1 MSPALNG
8 SSALQRFERSN
19 VIEIRNGIMLDFYPE
34 LPHIQKVPCKVT
46 QWWRLYLQKL
56 VKTVVFVCGRLPYKE
71 VIDAPTHQHNT
82 KTRSSPFSKI
92 PKEKMATSTAPWGI
106 LCPRQ
111 YWYDFHLVLSCRIE
125 LSWLHDSSRGIQQK
139 QGWIATNYL
148 IDNLES
154 MLSCLAHIHKGAF
167 HVASWKSAQP
177 PPPLATGDERIDMAW
192 KVLSDLERKVASIDA
207 RLLEIEENL

>member
-1 MSPALNG
+1 MNILDTFTQHVWAPPITKVLRY
-8 SSALQRFERSN
+8 SSLKRQC
-19 VIEIRNGIMLDFYPE
+19 VRNGIMLDFYPE

-111 YWYDFHLVLSCRIE
+111 YWYDFISFFPAGLNFRDCM
-125 LSWLHDSSRGIQQK
+125 IQVVEYNK
-139 QGWIATNYL
+139 NRAGL
-148 IDNLES
+148 
-154 MLSCLAHIHKGAF
+154 
-167 HVASWKSAQP
+167 
-177 PPPLATGDERIDMAW
+177 PLTI
-192 KVLSDLERKVASIDA
+192 
-207 RLLEIEENL
+207 